1 MQHILVGNKIG
12 LIFLLQVD
20 IGVGTETCDFLTA
33 PEMDVDDFLAFSA
46 SRLDMSCDLDS
57 VSQISAMDSAS
68 QTGSVGLNFENRHHH
83 ARPIFSSDSNIH
95 RSLAENT
102 TNERGHQARQARAG
116 QFPYAYI
123 RSKLAV
129 LPEEGQL
136 SRRESMNESKDVN
149 GYLQPTQPRR
159 SKSSGPEV
167 DLKSATQSECGLL
180 HDNDYVP
187 PSGNQYTS
195 LRARKMALRRKRSL
209 SVADLP
215 VKGVNQTRTQKAEE
229 SGYDSDVTRKS
240 SPRGSV
246 KNKTDTDYETASSS
260 NRSREDTDS
269 VSSGSDDSGAHA
281 QLKQQKIEHATSTTT
296 QTLKKD
302 KKESPIK
309 KPPRKSK
316 LPEPVSKRGN
326 STENT
331 EKTPQNGRRFKKNG
345 EDLSSHDSSSG
356 PPSSVNSDN
365 SANNL
370 PSLTSKRFKMLRLK
384 KDVSGELGIIITK
397 KRHPQKGTTGYIIA
411 HVEPGGLVER

>member
-1 MQHILVGNKIG
+1 MTTV
-12 LIFLLQVD
+12 
-20 IGVGTETCDFLTA
+20 T
-33 PEMDVDDFLAFSA
+33 DVF
-46 SRLDMSCDLDS
+46 
-57 VSQISAMDSAS
+57 
-68 QTGSVGLNFENRHHH
+68 
-83 ARPIFSSDSNIH
+83 
-95 RSLAENT
+95 
-102 TNERGHQARQARAG
+102 
-116 QFPYAYI
+116 
-123 RSKLAV
+123 
-129 LPEEGQL
+129 
-136 SRRESMNESKDVN
+136 
-149 GYLQPTQPRR
+149 
-159 SKSSGPEV
+159 
-167 DLKSATQSECGLL
+167 
-180 HDNDYVP
+180 
-187 PSGNQYTS
+187 
-195 LRARKMALRRKRSL
+195 
-209 SVADLP
+209 
-215 VKGVNQTRTQKAEE
+215 
-229 SGYDSDVTRKS
+229 
-240 SPRGSV
+240 
-246 KNKTDTDYETASSS
+246 
-260 NRSREDTDS
+260 
-269 VSSGSDDSGAHA
+269 